1 MAIMNFYAL
10 VFIPAAHEK
19 SSGFTGPG
27 LCAEADVDFDFYR
40 GPSCTVSVLE
50 KKPLWKAAHPFL
62 EVAFQ
67 MNSFLWQ

>member
-1 MAIMNFYAL
+1 MAVINFYAL

-50 KKPLWKAAHPFL
+50 KKPL
-62 EVAFQ
+62 
-67 MNSFLWQ
+67 